1 MSTIVVMPLSDEY
14 FEIGDEIYDT
24 LQDPSTPPQTE
35 KVSRCAE
42 LLVGSMLQVLIV
54 DMINNVQMKPF
65 AKKIVLQL
73 ESVIQ
78 KTANALV
85 HKVILKLNNQELWP
99 LVEYLRE
106 LEVELEGKRYLSFP
120 LETFAEKAINKAYTE
135 IDNKDL
141 KQAKEH
147 FDLGLQNILDQ
158 GLLIFYKKPM
168 SMLKLGFV
176 MRKIVDVGY
185 AAIHAAV
192 KPAIHKI
199 VHDMDLHE
207 LESLKHYIETL
218 TVEIE

>member
-1 MSTIVVMPLSDEY
+1 MTTIVIMTLADEY
-14 FEIGDEIYDT
+14 FEIGDEIYDV
-24 LQDPSTPPQTE
+24 LQDPKSALQTE

-42 LLVGSMLQVLIV
+42 LLVDSMLQTLII
-54 DMINNVQMKPF
+54 DMIANVQMKPF

-73 ESVIQ
+73 EGVIQ

-85 HKVILKLNNQELWP
+85 HKVILKLDNQELWP

-106 LEVELEGKRYLSFP
+106 LEVELDGKRYLSFP
-120 LETFAEKAINKAYTE
+120 LEAYAEKAINKANIE
-135 IDNKDL
+135 IHNKDL
-141 KQAKEH
+141 SKAKNH
-147 FDLGLQNILDQ
+147 FDEGMQNILDQ
-158 GLLIFYKKPM
+158 GLLVFYKKPM
-168 SMLKLGFV
+168 SMLKLGFI

-185 AAIHAAV
+185 SAIHAAV
-192 KPAIHKI
+192 KPTIHKV